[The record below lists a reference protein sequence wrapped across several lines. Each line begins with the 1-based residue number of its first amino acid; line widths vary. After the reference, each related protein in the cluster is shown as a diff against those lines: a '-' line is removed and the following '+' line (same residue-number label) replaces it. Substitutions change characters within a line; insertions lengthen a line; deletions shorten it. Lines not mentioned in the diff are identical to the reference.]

1 MESSVEDPQYM
12 EIEITCD
19 PAILLLGVYPTEFQS
34 AACRC
39 ATCTSIFTTALL
51 TVAKVGKQ
59 TRSPPSGLNKQTSAY
74 TVKFYRDVKN

>member
-1 MESSVEDPQYM
+1 MESSVEDSQYM
-12 EIEITCD
+12 EIEITCN

-34 AACRC
+34 AVCRW

-51 TVAKVGKQ
+51 TIAKVGKQ
-59 TRSPPSGLNKQTSAY
+59 TRSPPLGLNKQTSMY